1 MSLDPEVR
9 QAVTAFAA
17 HRRVLLGVDFDGTL
31 APFVVNPLDAAAA
44 PGGMEALR
52 EACRLDGVSVV
63 ILSGRDLA
71 TLRELTGVAQDEPI
85 VLVGSHGAQSSLAG
99 DLDGARLDS
108 DQEQTL
114 ASLRDGLEQVARD
127 HDGPRVEH
135 KPAAVVLHTR
145 EVPEP
150 VAADATRA
158 AHEVA
163 ERHTGVHVTPG
174 KDVVEIS
181 VLEATKGT
189 ALTSLATSMQVD
201 ATAYLGDDVT
211 DERGFAVLDPS
222 RGDLGIK
229 VGEGETLAGHRVP
242 GIPEVVEVL
251 ELFVRA
257 RREQLP

>member
-1 MSLDPEVR
+1 MSLAPEV
-9 QAVTAFAA
+9 QSAVTAFAG

-31 APFVVNPLDAAAA
+31 APFVTNPMDAVAA
-44 PGGMEALR
+44 PGGLEALR
-52 EACRLDGVSVV
+52 AASRLAGVTVV

-71 TLRELTGVAQDEPI
+71 TLRQLTGVGEDEPI

-99 DLDGARLDS
+99 DVDGALLDRE
-108 DQEQTL
+108 QEQTL
-114 ASLRDGLEQVARD
+114 SSLRDGLEQVARD

-135 KPAAVVLHTR
+135 KPAGVALHTR

-150 VAADATRA
+150 VASKAARA

-163 ERHTGVHVTPG
+163 DRHTGVHVTPG

-189 ALTSLATSMQVD
+189 ALTSLGTSKQVD

-211 DERGFAVLDPS
+211 DERAFAVLDPA

-229 VGEGETLAGHRVP
+229 VGAGETLAGHRVP

>member
-1 MSLDPEVR
+1 MSLTPELH
-9 QAVTAFAA
+9 QAITAFAA
-17 HRRVLLGVDFDGTL
+17 RRRVLLGVDYDGTL
-31 APFVVNPLDAAAA
+31 APFVVNPMDAVAA
-44 PGGMEALR
+44 PGGLEALR
-52 EACRLDGVSVV
+52 AASRLDGVSVV

-71 TLRELTGVAQDEPI
+71 TLRQLTGVAEDEPI

-99 DLDGARLDS
+99 DLDGALLDQA
-108 DQEQTL
+108 QEETL
-114 ASLRDGLEQVARD
+114 TSLREGLEQVARD

-135 KPAAVVLHTR
+135 KPAGVVLHTR

-150 VAADATRA
+150 VATEAATA

-163 ERHTGVHVTPG
+163 ARHTGVHVTPG

-189 ALTSLATSMQVD
+189 ALTSLATSLQVD
-201 ATAYLGDDVT
+201 AVAYLGDDVT
-211 DERGFAVLDPS
+211 DERGFAVLAPH

-229 VGEGETLAGHRVP
+229 VGEGETLAAWRVP

-251 ELFVRA
+251 ELFVAA
-257 RREQLP
+257 RQAQMP